1 MHRSRE
7 LSRVPADPADQL
19 WRDRCLAKTE
29 RAPAWPAHKGLLCT
43 QAPRNLARTLQNR
56 SHLLPL
62 DVAFDLGDF
71 DLQGIQFLIW
81 HQRDVGHGL
90 QFIHHLEAEVRERNV
105 PFAVILLGFAGV
117 ERDKNVNRLHFPLLL
132 RSREP

>member
-1 MHRSRE
+1 M
-7 LSRVPADPADQL
+7 PGQDQEST
-19 WRDRCLAKTE
+19 CLACTQGPAVYSGSTE
-29 RAPAWPAHKGLLCT
+29 RA
-43 QAPRNLARTLQNR
+43 LQNR

-81 HQRDVGHGL
+81 HQRDVGDGL

-105 PFAVILLGFAGV
+105 PFAVILLSFAGV
-117 ERDKNVNRLHFPLLL
+117 ERDENVNRPSTSLCF
-132 RSREP
+132 